1 MKKEDKI
8 GALWIKAGNN
18 GEFWTGNIDMQD
30 GTKQNVIIFKN
41 GFKEN
46 NQPDLIIYKQQPKIE
61 EQEEFT
67 ISNEEDLPF

>member
-8 GALWIKAGNN
+8 GALWIKTGNN

-46 NQPDLIIYKQQPKIE
+46 NQPDLIIYKQQPKIK

>member
-8 GALWIKAGNN
+8 GALWIKTGNN

-30 GTKQNVIIFKN
+30 GTKQNVLIFKN

-46 NQPDLIIYKQQPKIE
+46 NQPDLIIYKQQSKIE

-67 ISNEEDLPF
+67 ISNEEDLLF